1 MQLVVE
7 VFKHFVRRV
16 LLSNTKSVLIERI
29 EPSFLFLFILFIF
42 VKVNRHFYDMVKIY
56 VRFMLYV
63 NIFTT

>member
-7 VFKHFVRRV
+7 VFKHFVKRV
-16 LLSNTKSVLIERI
+16 LLSNTKNVLIERI

>member
-7 VFKHFVRRV
+7 VFKHFVKRV

>member
-7 VFKHFVRRV
+7 VFKHFVKRV

-56 VRFMLYV
+56 VRFILYV